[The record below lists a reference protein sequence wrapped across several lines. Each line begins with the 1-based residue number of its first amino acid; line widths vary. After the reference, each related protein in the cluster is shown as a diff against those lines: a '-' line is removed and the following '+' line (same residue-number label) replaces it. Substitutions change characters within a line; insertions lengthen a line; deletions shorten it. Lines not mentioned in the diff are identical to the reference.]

1 MALGVGGQA
10 VYIAGGTLMI
20 PNITSIGAIGAI
32 GAVKNIEPIR
42 FCHWNAP
49 KEGAGGSLA
58 EAAFYSAALI
68 AVATINT
75 IAQWDIAQKRYQI
88 AKDYANIAKDRWER
102 FRTGYMPL
110 EISMLSEIMNTPLY
124 EVNCQNV
131 RNDYSNWFTRS
142 YGETEARLP
151 QIARSYRVGVDE
163 TLMRDL
169 KNDGVRAVVD
179 GINFGY
185 RYEENRKIMKDDQRW
200 NRRSNLLN
208 LGRDLQAQSA
218 KFASYANDIL
228 AGLSDMAGQG
238 AAGAM
243 QMLTYMR
250 NRQETQ
256 YPTQFAGIG
265 GLGDTGQV
273 GMFAPAQIGMNWN

>member
-1 MALGVGGQA
+1 MALG
-10 VYIAGGTLMI
+10 AGGDIVYVAGGWLNI
-20 PNITSIGAIGAI
+20 PSIASIGAIGNI
-32 GAVKNIEPIR
+32 GSITNIEPIR

-75 IAQWDIAQKRYQI
+75 IAQWDIARKRYQI

-124 EVNCQNV
+124 EVNCQTV
-131 RNDYSNWFTRS
+131 RNNYSNWVGRS
-142 YGETEARLP
+142 YGEAKSRLP
-151 QIARSYRVGVDE
+151 QIARGYRVNVDE

-169 KNDGVRAVVD
+169 ENDETRAVVD
-179 GINFGY
+179 GVNFGY
-185 RYEENRKIMKDDQRW
+185 RYEEQRKIMKDDQRW

-238 AAGAM
+238 AAGAI

-250 NRQETQ
+250 NRQETR

-265 GLGDTGQV
+265 GLGDSGQV
-273 GMFAPAQIGMNWN
+273 GMFAPAQIGMGWG